1 MAGRKEFRKSITF
14 RLNLDREEE
23 RELYETIRQHSRHV
37 KGDLYGSAGA
47 YIKTA
52 LRDYQRKKKDVR
64 LREQFQSDMEKY
76 LQKLAVSEREEF
88 LKALE
93 EHDKRLASVMLE
105 LLMPLMGS
113 GSGPENTGMDGIAKR
128 KFRQENIPDD
138 RKGSITDDSDGMISD
153 DGEGAVTEGMPEEA
167 LSYVLG
173 CEDLSKDHK
182 KLCKHECYYESV
194 HR

>member
-37 KGDLYGSAGA
+37 AGDAYGSAGA
-47 YIKTA
+47 YIKAA
-52 LRDYQRKKKDVR
+52 LRDYRRQEKDVG

-76 LQKLAVSEREEF
+76 LQKLAVSEREEI

-93 EHDKRLASVMLE
+93 EHDKRLVSVMLE
-105 LLMPLMGS
+105 LLMPLLGS
-113 GSGPENTGMDGIAKR
+113 GFLAGSVPENTDMDGMAKR
-128 KFRQENIPDD
+128 KSRQDVVPDGG
-138 RKGSITDDSDGMISD
+138 KSSIADDSDKMLPER
-153 DGEGAVTEGMPEEA
+153 GEDAVTEDMPEEA

-173 CEDLSKDHK
+173 L
-182 KLCKHECYYESV
+182 
-194 HR
+194 

>member
-14 RLNLDREEE
+14 RLNLDREDE

-37 KGDLYGSAGA
+37 AGDAYGSSGA
-47 YIKTA
+47 YIKAA
-52 LRDYQRKKKDVR
+52 LRDYQRQEQDVR

-76 LQKLAVSEREEF
+76 LQKLAVSEREEI

-113 GSGPENTGMDGIAKR
+113 GSVKGSVPENVGMGGMG
-128 KFRQENIPDD
+128 RQESRKEVVTDD
-138 RKGSITDDSDGMISD
+138 RKCSIADDSDKMLSD
-153 DGEGAVTEGMPEEA
+153 RGEGVATEDMPEEA

-173 CEDLSKDHK
+173 L
-182 KLCKHECYYESV
+182 
-194 HR
+194 